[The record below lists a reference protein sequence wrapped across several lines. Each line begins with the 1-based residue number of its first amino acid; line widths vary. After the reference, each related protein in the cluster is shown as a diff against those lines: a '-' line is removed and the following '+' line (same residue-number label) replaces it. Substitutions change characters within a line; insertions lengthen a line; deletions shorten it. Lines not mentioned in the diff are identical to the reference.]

1 LFIYIRYIIE
11 VWLHYFLY
19 IFDFRFRDQV
29 QVKNPKKL
37 TDEELARF
45 LEIDDNPTEPLE
57 SEIDNE
63 EDFDL
68 EEEVINE
75 SEHDSSSELSGE
87 EQVENDDESEQE
99 NRFYVGR
106 DKTTKWRKTSIAAR
120 TAKTMAC
127 NIIKI
132 LPGPKKLS
140 RVIDSEVDAFLQIFS
155 VDIFEEILRCTNVYI
170 DSIKEKFQ
178 RDRDAKYV
186 SMNELQAFLGLL
198 ILSGVKKAGHTSFLE
213 LWNTDGSGIE
223 VFRACMSSK
232 RFLFLLRTIR
242 FDDVHTRTQ
251 RRETDKLA
259 PIRFVLDKFIDNCK
273 NAYRLSEF
281 VTIGEMLVPFRGRC
295 GFIQYIPNKPAKYGL
310 KIFALCDA
318 KTFYTSNI
326 EVYCGKQPQGLFFKQ
341 FTFRCC
347 KKVN

>member
-1 LFIYIRYIIE
+1 MFIYIRYIIE

-45 LEIDDNPTEPLE
+45 LEIDDNPTVPLE
-57 SEIDNE
+57 SEIDNK

-99 NRFYVGR
+99 NRFYVGH
-106 DKTTKWRKTSIAAR
+106 DKTTKWRKTSIVAR

-198 ILSGVKKAGHTSFLE
+198 ILSGVKTAGHTSFLE

-273 NAYRLSEF
+273 NAYCLSEF
-281 VTIGEMLVPFRGRC
+281 VTIDEMLVPFRGRC

-310 KIFALCDA
+310 KIFAL
-318 KTFYTSNI
+318 
-326 EVYCGKQPQGLFFKQ
+326 
-341 FTFRCC
+341 
-347 KKVN
+347 